1 MGFSRFFSF
10 VFAVVTGIASV
21 AGGTDSLWLTAY
33 YMYVA
38 AILGWL
44 SPSVLV
50 MMNRDLQKY
59 VIKNMDEYQKLDAQ
73 AQTNSEDLI
82 RKLRTI
88 VDTPKFLYRKINNLH
103 NYTFPQTIAQTGAV
117 GRQIIKQNTKGQG
130 SARQSRRPSA
140 GSGSGKSSGGSGKN
154 GDDEGGDGEPPRAL
168 NLALNIQLLDWPAF
182 AAVLRANEKTLRN
195 QYYKAPWNFPE
206 PIFIPGCRGP
216 RWTPAAVKIWLE
228 NQPHHE
234 VKKSKP
240 EQPKIGRGRPRLA
253 HTLGLIHGGVK

>member
-1 MGFSRFFSF
+1 MSMSRFSSRVSQFFSAGI
-10 VFAVVTGIASV
+10 FAAAACV
-21 AGGTDSLWLTAY
+21 AATISGTDPWMA
-33 YMYVA
+33 VF
-38 AILGWL
+38 
-44 SPSVLV
+44 
-50 MMNRDLQKY
+50 Y
-59 VIKNMDEYQKLDAQ
+59 VISAAVGGWMTPGITVIFYRDFHKYITKNTEKYQELEMLGQ
-73 AQTNSEDLI
+73 ENSKI
-82 RKLRTI
+82 FIQQLRT
-88 VDTPKFLYRKINNLH
+88 VTQTPRFLYRKINNLH

-117 GRQIIKQNTKGQG
+117 GRQIIKKQNTGQG
-130 SARQSRRPSA
+130 NGRQSRRPSA
-140 GSGSGKSSGGSGKN
+140 GSGKSSGGSGKK
-154 GDDEGGDGEPPRAL
+154 GDDEGGVGEPPR
-168 NLALNIQLLDWPAF
+168 IQLLDWPAF